1 MACKKQEWSWPCIVR
16 GRQDPM
22 STSDKLQQYHHP
34 ILGIQVMT
42 PESLSP
48 LPVPGEGGPLT
59 EWDHGTSDEGSLGVE
74 GDSPRT
80 WHTFSIKVRMLF
92 F

>member
-1 MACKKQEWSWPCIVR
+1 
-16 GRQDPM
+16 M
-22 STSDKLQQYHHP
+22 STSGKLQQYHHP

-48 LPVPGEGGPLT
+48 LPVTGEGVPLT

-74 GDSPRT
+74 GG
-80 WHTFSIKVRMLF
+80 
-92 F
+92 